1 MLDDLDIWA
10 RVPNF
15 PQYEVNR
22 LGGIRRVY
30 TGVLLKPFTRNGK
43 TLYVRLYKSSGTV
56 SEKTV
61 ASVVW
66 AAFYKRW
73 PTDSFVCHTDGDVRN
88 NALDNLYLG
97 SRADVNNTRRRLD
110 DTIWGRLQ
118 KEGELVHG

>member
-22 LGGIRRVY
+22 LGDIRRVY
-30 TGVLLKPFTRNGK
+30 TGVLLKPFTRNGE

-73 PTDSFVCHTDGDVRN
+73 PSDSFVCHTDGDVRN

-97 SRADVNNTRRRLD
+97 SRADVNKTRRRLD
-110 DTIWGRLQ
+110 DTIWDRLQ

>member
-1 MLDDLDIWA
+1 MLDGLDIWA

-22 LGGIRRVY
+22 LGDIRRVY

-73 PTDSFVCHTDGDVRN
+73 PSDSFVCHTDGDVRN

-97 SRADVNNTRRRLD
+97 SRADVNKTRRRLD
-110 DTIWGRLQ
+110 DTIWDRLQ

>member
-1 MLDDLDIWA
+1 MLDEVDIWA

-15 PQYEVNR
+15 PQYEANR
-22 LGGIRRVY
+22 LGDVRKINSIV
-30 TGVLLKPFTRNGK
+30 VLRPFTRNGK
-43 TLYVRLYKSSGTV
+43 TLYVRLYKSSGMA

-73 PTDSFVCHTDGDVRN
+73 PIDSFVCHADGDVRN

-97 SRADVNNTRRRLD
+97 SRADVNQTRRRLD
-110 DTIWGRLQ
+110 DTIWDRLQ
-118 KEGELVHG
+118 KEGELING

>member
-1 MLDDLDIWA
+1 MLNAVDIWA

-15 PQYEVNR
+15 PQYEANR
-22 LGGIRRVY
+22 LGDIRKVSSGKRL
-30 TGVLLKPFTRNGK
+30 TPFNRNGK
-43 TLYVRLYKSSGTV
+43 SLYVRLYNSSGKA

-66 AAFYKRW
+66 AAFFKRW
-73 PTDSFVCHTDGDVRN
+73 PADSYVCHFDGDVRN

-97 SRADVNNTRRRLD
+97 SRTDINRTRRRLD
-110 DTIWGRLQ
+110 DAIWDCLQ